1 MAAMDE
7 ARRIAFD
14 DTVSLHPR
22 GQIVVIGCGNLLRG
36 DDAVGPI
43 TIRHLW
49 TTGVPDGV
57 TLVDGGT
64 AGMDVAFKMR
74 SARLVILID
83 AAATGA
89 TPGTIYEVPGREI
102 EQLPPLEGM
111 HSHQFRWDHAL
122 AFGHWLLGDDYPDD
136 IVVYLIEIEQ
146 TTPGAELTPSVDRAM
161 REVAELVRHRWEAAL
176 AVPEPDLDPGPP
188 DDPSDTPSGLAVEIT
203 DDGDLRMSAEIADEF
218 FPASAMV
225 AVPRGDELWLMPLVG
240 PESGGLLLKQRN
252 RRGDRSALIWEALPP
267 GTSTGLRP
275 AVWDAANGAMRV
287 SLTQG
292 VSV

>member
-7 ARRIAFD
+7 ARRVAFD
-14 DTVSLHPR
+14 DSIGLHPR
-22 GQIVVIGCGNLLRG
+22 GQIVIIGCGNLLRG

-49 TTGVPDGV
+49 TLGVPDEV

-74 SARLVILID
+74 GARLVILID
-83 AAATGA
+83 AAT
-89 TPGTIYEVPGREI
+89 TESKPGTIYEIPGDEI

-122 AFGHWLLGDDYPDD
+122 AFGHWLLGDDYPTD
-136 IVVYLIEIEQ
+136 VTVFLIEIEQ
-146 TTPGAELTPSVDRAM
+146 TTPGADLTPSVDAAM
-161 REVAELVRHRWEAAL
+161 RQVAELVRRRWQGL
-176 AVPEPDLDPGPP
+176 LG
-188 DDPSDTPSGLAVEIT
+188 DDASSRGRPSGPLPLSVEIT
-203 DDGDLRMSAEIADEF
+203 VDGNLRMSAEMADEY

-252 RRGDRSALIWEALPP
+252 SRGDRSALIWESLPP
-267 GTSTGLRP
+267 GASYGIRA
-275 AVWDAANGAMRV
+275 AVWDRVNAAMRV
-287 SLTQG
+287 SLNEG
-292 VSV
+292 VTTCSS